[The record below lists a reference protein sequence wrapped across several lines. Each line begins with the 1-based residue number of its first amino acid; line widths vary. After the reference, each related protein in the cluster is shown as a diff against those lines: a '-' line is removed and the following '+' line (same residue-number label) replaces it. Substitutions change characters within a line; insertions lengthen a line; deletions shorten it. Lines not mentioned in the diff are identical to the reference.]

1 MDKQKRIEEIEQFL
15 ARKIL
20 GGKSWNTRDIAE
32 GVYELITENAVV
44 LTQEEWAT
52 VHEQFAQAMYQ
63 KEVNTRK
70 ETAENFADMIIE
82 KHGYDP
88 LTHEGDEDIEISLT
102 ASELY
107 EICNKLKQNTKGEN
121 Q

>member
-20 GGKSWNTRDIAE
+20 GGKAWNTRDIAE
-32 GVYELITENAVV
+32 GVYELIAENAVV

-70 ETAENFADMIIE
+70 ETAEKFAEKAIDAFFGVNCIDM
-82 KHGYDP
+82 
-88 LTHEGDEDIEISLT
+88 DEWDWYQNRLG
-102 ASELY
+102 
-107 EICNKLKQNTKGEN
+107 EICKEITEGKV
-121 Q
+121 